1 MSGVSA
7 KIKSST
13 KKGQLMPKPRMTQ
26 NEKAFFE
33 RVNAI
38 VFNPAMVRN
47 GVRYLNTN
55 TFNALPEATQKRYL
69 DLTINKT
76 R

>member
-1 MSGVSA
+1 
-7 KIKSST
+7 
-13 KKGQLMPKPRMTQ
+13 MPKPRMTKS
-26 NEKAFFE
+26 EKGFMD

-47 GVRYLNTN
+47 GVRYMNTD
-55 TFNALPEATQKRYL
+55 TFNALPIHAQQRYR
-69 DLTINKT
+69 DLMVNKT

>member
-1 MSGVSA
+1 MT
-7 KIKSST
+7 KS
-13 KKGQLMPKPRMTQ
+13 
-26 NEKAFFE
+26 EKAFMD

-38 VFNPAMVRN
+38 VFNPPMMRD

-55 TFNALPEATQKRYL
+55 TFDALPEHAQKRYM
-69 DLTINKT
+69 DLLIGKT

>member
-1 MSGVSA
+1 
-7 KIKSST
+7 
-13 KKGQLMPKPRMTQ
+13 MPKKRMTKS
-26 NEKAFFE
+26 EKAFMD

-38 VFNPAMVRN
+38 VFNPAMIRD

-55 TFNALPEATQKRYL
+55 TFDALPEHAQKRYM
-69 DLTINKT
+69 DLLINKT